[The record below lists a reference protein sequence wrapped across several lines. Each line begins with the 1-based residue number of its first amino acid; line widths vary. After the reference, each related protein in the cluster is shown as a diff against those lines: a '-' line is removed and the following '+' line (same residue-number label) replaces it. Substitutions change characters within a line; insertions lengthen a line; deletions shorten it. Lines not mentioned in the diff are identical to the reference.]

1 MTYITPSNERR
12 IKDASKDKL
21 YEVIS
26 HYISLVPANK
36 PGTTFKGQCPVCKD
50 DNGLLVTQSKQVFGC
65 TKCSNCSGKSGV
77 DFLYRQGIDYG
88 SCLRQV
94 AEVLN
99 IVIID
104 EAPAPKV
111 VPATKGRKKGK
122 GSYLDRFLSESG
134 LTEKDIA
141 FEIKTKDENKTVIQS
156 PVFRTGTLTYSGD
169 IDKDVDD
176 VVIEYFDLE
185 GNPVKYEVK
194 DNRKRRSVKCYAR
207 VRYQFPDEH
216 LDSKTK
222 RPIKYRTP
230 SGAGTALYIPHK
242 IRELYKNGTK
252 LDRIF
257 IQEGE
262 KKAEK
267 ACKHGIPSVGI
278 SGIQNFAY
286 KGEVPQDL
294 VKLVQK
300 CEIREIVL
308 LFDADW
314 NDISSN
320 IGINDNAQQRPQ
332 NFMYAARNFK
342 KYVETLKNRGISLDI
357 YIGHIRENEAKDK
370 GIDDL
375 LTNTLKEDPDLLK
388 EDIDTLINKYNLD
401 GEYIQLYKITLMG
414 DLALRELWS
423 LQSPQAFAEK
433 HKDKLKEL
441 PEFKIGKLSWRID
454 EHGELVST
462 RPIEPDE
469 QYWRVNEKVNAKGEK
484 TGESYEFRYVPCMR
498 FLERRGF
505 ARYWKTE
512 NHPILIHMTP
522 PTVREIQPFE
532 ARDFVDD
539 FTKSLKDEE
548 VLEMLYRGGTQ
559 YLGPDKLSRLE
570 YHTPVFE
577 TPTRDAQLFYFKDLC
592 WKITIDGV
600 EIVDYTQISHYIWS
614 DHVKDFSAK
623 RLEENLIKVTKDEKG
638 NFDYQL
644 SAEGKACHMLQFLIN
659 TSNFTW
665 RKEKAL
671 KTANEDS
678 NADLT
683 ISPIEIQ
690 ENNVHLLSK
699 LCAIGYMLMSS
710 KDRNVSRAVVAM
722 DGKLSDIG
730 SSNGRSGKSIIGEM
744 FKQLLPTVYING
756 KQEGMDKD
764 QFLWTELEE
773 KTRVVFLDD
782 VKVNFSLEFLFA
794 CITGDWAVNYKGE
807 GRKTFPFS
815 RSPKIYITSNHALNG
830 EGSSFR
836 DRQWLIAFSD
846 FYNDK
851 HKPLDDFGC
860 LFFDEWDWGQ
870 WNLLYNLMAECI
882 QLYLRYGVVQAPGER
897 LEARQQ
903 RQMMG
908 TQMEQWADEY
918 FSKAAHMNTKLV
930 RKDVYDNFKLTLT
943 GKELQFYSATA
954 FKKKLLIYCNYKGYK
969 FNPHRYDK
977 VTGEPLF
984 YDKDQNPIIDHKEG
998 GLEYF
1003 TIGDENFYKDEP
1015 EQPALPFEANTGADE
1030 DHEYDD

>member
-1 MTYITPSNERR
+1 MTYISADNERR

-21 YEVIS
+21 YEVIG
-26 HYISLVPANK
+26 HYISLSPTNK
-36 PGTTFKGQCPVCKD
+36 AGTTFKGQCPVCKAE
-50 DNGLLVTQSKQVFGC
+50 NSLLVTPNKQMFGC
-65 TKCSNCSGKSGV
+65 TQCRNCSGKTPV
-77 DFLYRQGIDYG
+77 DFLYRQGIDYPT
-88 SCLRQV
+88 CLRQV
-94 AEVLN
+94 ADILN
-99 IVIID
+99 IVLID
-104 EAPAPKV
+104 PSPIKIDKKDKLQ
-111 VPATKGRKKGK
+111 TKKKK
-122 GSYLDRFLSESG
+122 GSYLNKFLSESG
-134 LTEKDIA
+134 LVPKDVE
-141 FEIKTKDENKTVIQS
+141 FTIKTKDENKTLIES
-156 PVFRTGTLTYSGD
+156 KVFRSGTLTYSGD

-176 VVIEYFDLE
+176 VVIEYYDLE
-185 GNPVKYEVK
+185 GSPVKYEVK
-194 DNRKRRSVKCYAR
+194 DNRKRHSIKEYVR

-230 SGAGTALYIPHK
+230 AGAGTALYIPHK

-267 ACKHGIPSVGI
+267 ACKHGIYSVGI

-294 VKLVQK
+294 VKLIQK
-300 CEIREIVL
+300 CEIRDIIL
-308 LFDADW
+308 LFDSDW

-320 IGINDNAQQRPQ
+320 IGINDNAQQRPL

-342 KYVETLKNRGISLDI
+342 SYVETLKGRGISLDI
-357 YIGHIRENEAKDK
+357 YVGHIVKNEAGDK

-375 LTNTLKEDPDLLK
+375 LANTLKDEPQKLV
-388 EDIDTLINKYNLD
+388 EDIESLMYKYNKD
-401 GEYIQLYKITLMG
+401 GEYIHLYKISLMG

-423 LQSPQAFAEK
+423 LQSPQAFAKQHLE
-433 HKDKLKEL
+433 KLKEL

-469 QYWRVNEKVNAKGEK
+469 QYWKINQKKNKDGDILGE
-484 TGESYEFRYVPCMR
+484 TYEFRYVPCIR

-512 NHPILIHMTP
+512 DHPVLIHMTP
-522 PTVREIQPFE
+522 PTVRVIQPFE

-570 YHTPVFE
+570 YHSPVFE
-577 TPTRDAQLFYFKDLC
+577 TPRRDAQLFYFKDGC

-600 EIVDYTQISHYIWS
+600 EIVDYTEISHFIWS

-623 RLEENLIKVTKDEKG
+623 RLNEDLIKVTRDEKG
-638 NFDYQL
+638 NYDYQL
-644 SAEGKACHMLQFLIN
+644 STEGKSCQMLQFLIN

-665 RKEKAL
+665 RKEKAIQSS
-671 KTANEDS
+671 TDAENEDLII
-678 NADLT
+678 D
-683 ISPIEIQ
+683 PIEIQ
-690 ENNVHLLSK
+690 ENKIHLLSK

-722 DGKLSDIG
+722 DGKLSEVG

-744 FKQLLPTVYING
+744 FKYLLPTAYING
-756 KQEGMDKD
+756 KQENMEKD
-764 QFLWTELEE
+764 QFLWTEIEE
-773 KTRVVFLDD
+773 KTKIVFLDD
-782 VKVNFSLEFLFA
+782 VKTNFSLEFLFA

-807 GRKTFPFS
+807 GRKTFPFT
-815 RSPKIYITSNHALNG
+815 RSPKIYITTNHALNG

-860 LFFDEWDWGQ
+860 LFFDEWDWVQ

-882 QLYLRYGVVQAPGER
+882 QLYLKFGVVQAPGER
-897 LEARQQ
+897 LEARKQ

-918 FSKAAHMNTKLV
+918 FSKDTHRNNKLV
-930 RKDVYDNFKLTLT
+930 RKDVYDNFKQTLT
-943 GKELQFYSATA
+943 GKELQYYSATA
-954 FKKKLLIYCNYKGYK
+954 FKKKLLIYCEYKGYK

-977 VTGEPLF
+977 VTGDPLY
-984 YDKDQNPIIDHKEG
+984 YDKDQNAIIDHKEG
-998 GLEYF
+998 GVEYF
-1003 TIGDENFYKDEP
+1003 TIGDDNFYKNTPVQEN
-1015 EQPALPFEANTGADE
+1015 LPFKPKENNE
-1030 DHEYDD
+1030 DYDD